1 MPFTDPDKKNGHVPR
16 IHICRVAFFSERKT
30 AILLGF
36 GWSGKNGVGYARV
49 QIRNKAPD
57 YVNYP

>member
-1 MPFTDPDKKNGHVPR
+1 MSFTKPDKNGHTAGVEIR
-16 IHICRVAFFSERKT
+16 WVAFFSERKT

-57 YVNYP
+57 YVNCP